1 MQDERAKFQ
10 KQVRKCAQE
19 LRRLLPELAD
29 RHSPLVVL
37 AALTEHVGGALLL
50 CQESGR
56 CTPDEARAIVR
67 RVEELT
73 FADSESPARQ

>member
-1 MQDERAKFQ
+1 MRDERAKFQ
-10 KQVRKCAQE
+10 EQVRKCAAE
-19 LRRLLPELAD
+19 LRGLLPKLAD

-56 CTPDEARAIVR
+56 CTPDEARAIIR

-73 FADSESPARQ
+73 FADSEPPAR